1 MSSTQTLSRT
11 PKRVTVS
18 PLRYPG
24 GKGLL
29 YSRLR
34 QIIRDNNLTSSTY
47 VEPYAGG
54 AGAALGLL
62 VSGQV
67 AKVAIN
73 DLDPAIYAFW
83 RAVVDQPDEF
93 SRLVRTVDLTVEE
106 WEKQREVYRTA
117 QYEDLLQLGFATFY
131 LNRTNRS
138 GMLNGGPIGGRD
150 QTGNYKIDARFNR
163 ETLLERIRLIGLHA
177 SRITVTNEDG
187 RKVIKHY
194 ADHANAFI
202 YADPPYFEKAG
213 SLYMNAFDAYD
224 HEDLAKCL
232 NSVVRARWVL
242 TYDSVPQVGVLYSNR
257 RTRLFSLNYSAHR
270 ITKAQEIMVFSDSLT
285 IPADIESAHVDL
297 VKTSSTKLPHEW
309 GSDAMVNSS
318 PAERTHQ
325 A

>member
-1 MSSTQTLSRT
+1 MSLTQTSTRT

-34 QIIRDNNLTSSTY
+34 QIVRENGLTSSTY

-67 AKVAIN
+67 AKIAIN
-73 DLDPAIYAFW
+73 DLDPAVYAFW
-83 RAVVDQPDEF
+83 RAVVDEPNEF
-93 SRLVRTVDLTVEE
+93 SQLVRNVDLTVKE
-106 WEKQREVYRTA
+106 WEKQRAVYDNAA
-117 QYEDLLQLGFATFY
+117 QEDLLPLGFATFY

-138 GMLNGGPIGGRD
+138 GVLNGGPIGGKD

-163 ETLLERIRLIGLHA
+163 DTLLERIRLIALHA
-177 SRITVTNEDG
+177 SRITVTNQDG
-187 RKVIKHY
+187 GDVIRQY
-194 ADHANAFI
+194 ADDDSAFI

-213 SLYMNAFDAYD
+213 SLYMNAFNAND

-232 NSVVRARWVL
+232 NGVVKARWVL
-242 TYDSVPQVGVLYSNR
+242 TYDDVPEVHSLYSKR
-257 RTRLFSLNYSAHR
+257 RRVLFSLNYSAHR
-270 ITKAQEIMVFSDSLT
+270 VMKALEVMVFSDSLE
-285 IPADIESAHVDL
+285 IPTDIRVA
-297 VKTSSTKLPHEW
+297 
-309 GSDAMVNSS
+309 GDALLEIGVT
-318 PAERTHQ
+318 E
-325 A
+325 